1 LPATD
6 VVMHIVPHTHWDRE
20 WYAPFQVYRYR
31 LVAMV
36 DALLDLL
43 ESDSA
48 ATFLLDG
55 QTVVLEDYLEIRPEN
70 RGRLAAQIQSGRLQV
85 GPWYTLPDEFLV
97 SGESLIRNLQRGRR
111 LAQAFGRCMEVG
123 YLPDSFGHTA
133 QMPQVYR
140 SFGFNHAVV
149 WRGVPGH
156 IRSNR
161 FCWEAPDGTAIETIY
176 LATSYASGADLPLD
190 PTQLA
195 ARLGSALAAMR
206 PFQVG
211 GHVLIMN
218 GNDHRTAQ
226 AGLSRAVSTVAD
238 GRVPFQVKLDTL
250 PGYLSTL
257 TKETLPRIAGELR
270 SSART
275 HVLMGTLST
284 RIPLKQEYF
293 AAQRQ
298 LERVAEPLATL
309 SSAGGTD
316 SVLDLAWKLLLQNAA
331 HDTAC
336 GCGVDATHADAA
348 QRTRNAAQIAQAVA
362 DEATQKIAAG
372 GAGLVVW
379 NPEPRPQAGVVA
391 VEAPADFGPFHVRD
405 SSGAVGATQSAEE
418 VSSTAEVT
426 ARTVPVEHLA
436 ALLDLINDRNQG
448 GAFINAYAISTRGD
462 TVVGELQMGSQQTG
476 ELALDA
482 MKDALRAAAARPGV
496 RAVQL
501 RLRQP
506 LRRRVWVDVPA
517 VPPLGWARLSL
528 CRGAGA
534 APHVGATVEGRTL
547 RNRFLEATLAP
558 DGTWAVLDRGHG
570 RRYPGLGRFVD
581 GGDAGD
587 EYNYSPPPADELVV
601 ARPRPESPQVAAAGP
616 LVAALRVLYDLEIP
630 EALDVSRQRRGR
642 ARVVLPIEVLTSL
655 HHHEALLRF
664 SVRVDNR
671 ARDHR
676 LRVHFPVPYAVEQV
690 FADAAFHVMARPP
703 RPADPGGPEHA
714 LPTYPSRAFAA
725 VSDGQHGMAILHEG
739 LPEHEVVAEAG
750 TAALALT
757 LVRAVG
763 WLSRD
768 DLALRLGH
776 AGPPLPTPEAQVPGA
791 HAYNYAAY
799 FHAGSWQ
806 QGDVPGATNR
816 YLFAPLVAGFHP
828 GEGDPASASGPQIDN
843 PRVLLSALYREEERC
858 YLRVYNC
865 SDALQEARISLT
877 GLPARR
883 ARQVTLAG
891 ASLRDLAL
899 EGGAVRVQLRGWEIA
914 TVECA
919 G

>member
-1 LPATD
+1 VPAAD
-6 VVMHIVPHTHWDRE
+6 VIVHVVPHTHWDRE

-43 ESDSA
+43 EGDPA
-48 ATFLLDG
+48 ATFLFDG
-55 QTVVLEDYLEIRPEN
+55 QTVVLEDYLEIRPEH
-70 RGRLAAQIQSGRLQV
+70 RGRLAAQIQSGHLQV

-97 SGESLIRNLQRGRR
+97 SGESLIRNLLRGRR
-111 LAQAFGRCMEVG
+111 LAQSFGRCMEVG

-161 FCWEAPDGTAIETIY
+161 FWWEAPDGTAIETIY

-190 PTQLA
+190 PEALA
-195 ARLGSALAAMR
+195 ARLAKALAAMR

-211 GHVLIMN
+211 EHVLIMN

-226 AGLSRAVSTVAD
+226 AGLSRAVSGIVD
-238 GRVPFQVKLDTL
+238 GRAPFQVKLDTL

-257 TKETLPRIAGELR
+257 TPESLPRLR
-270 SSART
+270 S
-275 HVLMGTLST
+275 
-284 RIPLKQEYF
+284 PLKQEYF
-293 AAQRQ
+293 AAQGQ

-309 SSAGGTD
+309 GFARGADGF
-316 SVLDLAWKLLLQNAA
+316 LDLAWKLLLQNAA

-348 QRTRNAAQIAQAVA
+348 QRTRNAAQIVQGVTDDAAR
-362 DEATQKIAAG
+362 KIAG
-372 GAGLVVW
+372 GTAGLVVW

-391 VEAPADFGPFHVRD
+391 VEAPADFGAFHVRD
-405 SSGAVGATQSAEE
+405 ANGTVGATQSEE
-418 VSSTAEVT
+418 VVSSAAEVT
-426 ARTVPVEHLA
+426 ARTVPVEHLS
-436 ALLDLINDRNQG
+436 ALLDLFNDRNQG
-448 GAFINAYAISTRGD
+448 GAFINAYTIGTRGD
-462 TVVGELQMGSQQTG
+462 MVVGELEMGSRQTG

-482 MKDALRAAAARPGV
+482 LKDELRAAAARSGM

-506 LRRRVWVDVPA
+506 PRRRVWVDAPA

-528 CRGAGA
+528 HRGAGA
-534 APHVGATVEGRTL
+534 APDPGATLAGRTL

-558 DGTWAVLDRGHG
+558 DGTWEVHDRRHS

-587 EYNYSPPPADELVV
+587 EYNYSPPPADESVA
-601 ARPRPESPQVAAAGP
+601 ARPRSGSPQAAAAGP
-616 LVAALRVLYDLEIP
+616 LVAALWAHYDLEIP
-630 EALDVSRQRRGR
+630 EALDVTRQRRSQK
-642 ARVVLPIEVLTSL
+642 RVALPIEVLTSL
-655 HHHEALLRF
+655 YHNEALLRF
-664 SVRVDNR
+664 TVRLDNR

-676 LRVHFPVPYAVEQV
+676 LRVLFPVPYAVDQV
-690 FADAAFHVMARPP
+690 SADAAFHVVARPA
-703 RPADPGGPEHA
+703 RPAEPGGPEQA

-725 VSDGQHGMAILHEG
+725 VSDGRHGLAILHQG
-739 LPEHEVVAEAG
+739 LPEHEVVAEG
-750 TAALALT
+750 GSAALALT
-757 LVRAVG
+757 LLRAVG

-776 AGPPLPTPEAQVPGA
+776 AGPPLPTPEAQVPGS
-791 HAYNYAAY
+791 HTYNYAAF
-799 FHAGSWQ
+799 FHPGDWQ
-806 QGDVPGATNR
+806 AGDVPGAATR
-816 YLFAPLVAGFHP
+816 YLFPPLVAGFHP
-828 GEGDPASASGPQIDN
+828 GEGEPASVAGPQIDN

-865 SDALQEARISLT
+865 SDALQEARISLA
-877 GLPARR
+877 GLPTRR

-891 ASLRDLAL
+891 ASLRDLKL
-899 EGGAVRVQLRGWEIA
+899 EDGAVRVQLRGWEIA

-919 G
+919 

>member
-1 LPATD
+1 MPATG
-6 VVMHIVPHTHWDRE
+6 VVIHIVPHTHWDRE
-20 WYAPFQVYRYR
+20 WYAPFQVYRHR
-31 LVAMV
+31 LVALV

-43 ESDSA
+43 ESDPA
-48 ATFLLDG
+48 ATFLFDG

-70 RGRLAAQIQSGRLQV
+70 HGRLAAQIQSGRLQV

-97 SGESLIRNLQRGRR
+97 SGESLIRNLLRGRR

-140 SFGFNHAVV
+140 SFGFHHAVV

-161 FCWEAPDGTAIETIY
+161 FWWEAPDGTAIETIY
-176 LATSYASGADLPLD
+176 LATSYAGGADLPLD
-190 PTQLA
+190 PAALT
-195 ARLGSALAAMR
+195 ARLSNALAALR
-206 PFQVG
+206 PFQIG
-211 GHVLIMN
+211 EHVLIMN

-226 AGLSRAVSTVAD
+226 AGLSRAVSAVAG
-238 GRVPFQVKLDTL
+238 GRAPFQVTLDTL

-257 TKETLPRIAGELR
+257 APETLPRIAGELR

-309 SSAGGTD
+309 GSAPGTRAF
-316 SVLDLAWKLLLQNAA
+316 LDLAWKLLLQNAA

-348 QRTRNAAQIAQAVA
+348 QRTRNAAQIVQAIT
-362 DEATQKIAAG
+362 DDATQKISAG
-372 GAGLVVW
+372 DPGLVVW

-391 VEAPADFGPFHVRD
+391 VEVPADFGVFHVCD
-405 SSGAVGATQSAEE
+405 SSGTVGAIQSEE
-418 VSSTAEVT
+418 EANRTADVT
-426 ARTVPVEHLA
+426 ARPVPVEHLA
-436 ALLDLINDRNQG
+436 ALLDLFNDRNQG
-448 GAFINAYAISTRGD
+448 GAFINAYAISTRDD
-462 TVVGELQMGSQQTG
+462 TVVGEVQMGPLQTG
-476 ELALDA
+476 ELALDV
-482 MKDALRAAAARPGV
+482 MKDELRAAAARPGM

-506 LRRRVWVDVPA
+506 PRRRVWVDVPA

-528 CRGAGA
+528 RRGDGS
-534 APHVGATVEGRTL
+534 APDVGATVKGKTL

-558 DGTWAVLDRGHG
+558 DGTWEVHDLRHG

-601 ARPRPESPQVAAAGP
+601 ARPRPGSPQAWAAGP
-616 LVAALRVLYDLEIP
+616 LVAGLRVLYDLKIP
-630 EALDVSRQRRGR
+630 EALDVSRQRRGHE
-642 ARVVLPIEVLTSL
+642 RVVLPVEVVTSL

-664 SVRVDNR
+664 TVRVDNR

-676 LRVHFPVPYAVEQV
+676 LRVLFPAPYAVDQV

-703 RPADPGGPEHA
+703 RSAEPGGPEHA

-725 VSDGQHGMAILHEG
+725 VSDGRHGMAILHQG
-739 LPEHEVVAEAG
+739 LPEHEVVADGE
-750 TAALALT
+750 TAALAMT
-757 LVRAVG
+757 LLRAVG

-776 AGPPLPTPEAQVPGA
+776 AGPPLPTPEAQVPGP
-791 HAYNYAAY
+791 HTYHYAAF
-799 FHAGSWQ
+799 FHAGDWQ
-806 QGDVPGATNR
+806 EGDVPGAVSR
-816 YLFAPLVAGFHP
+816 YLFPPLVAGFHP
-828 GEGDPASASGPQIDN
+828 GEGEAASASGPHIDN

-865 SDALQEARISLT
+865 SDGMQEARISLA

-883 ARQVTLAG
+883 ARQVSLAG
-891 ASLRDLAL
+891 ASLRELAL
-899 EGGAVRVQLRGWEIA
+899 EDGAVRVQLRGWEIA

-919 G
+919 